1 MSTLKKVLAL
11 TLALAMIL
19 SVSAFAGSY
28 KADTYKD
35 AASIDKDCED
45 SIELLYALDIM
56 QGDAQGN
63 FRPNDTITRAE
74 VAKMIYVIKNYGKD
88 DKAVTYQ
95 DAKIFSDVSA
105 TAWYAGYVN
114 YCGVTK
120 LIQGR
125 GNGTFGP
132 NDAVTTAAAA
142 KMLLTAV
149 GYDAEARGYT
159 GANWDKNVL
168 SDAAIV
174 GLLDDYNY
182 TTIGNAPRQWVA
194 VMFANALTNAY
205 TYETMAALPYNG
217 LITSVNV
224 GGNNNVVT
232 FGYKYYKLDEFT
244 GYLFATEDVYIDKI
258 GEGEKK
264 NSKGASVYTADEDMA
279 IFAKKSGAVKTAN
292 KTEFVEVDNPGLG
305 YMDLGQQ
312 YRVIYN
318 TKTYAV
324 YSAKATGKS
333 VVADSE
339 LKDIEVENTQATSK
353 NDPNNKYSF
362 TIGEMD
368 AKFDSADIKAL
379 NVVDGGTNGVENAK
393 TYNVK
398 TLAGVAGDLK
408 TDLYRAIDKDGDG
421 DIDYMIIVNYTYAQ
435 VTKVAEHKSY
445 GEYFLANGANGQAL
459 NPAGFTGDKW
469 YISDTVNTD
478 AELEKGNVLKVNFNP
493 DNGKYDVEVLPVAEG
508 VAYEKRS
515 SKGVYTLGGE
525 EYMIAANGWTTVNE
539 QSLAFSNLKDNM
551 DLVADGELIVLVEP
565 TESNY
570 DNLDDINAQLVMVT
584 DAYTDVYTSSNHNRM
599 YIDYMTIDGEMHEEV
614 RYVDGKDTA
623 SKDTDDANVNYD
635 ELADTLNAQ
644 GEVTKQ
650 GYLSKDQRLFVL
662 KETSDGVYL
671 VKLDETYV
679 QDNGTVVGNAKD
691 ILSYAS
697 SLLDGYHEATDVLD
711 TARDSFGGD
720 FINNENKFFVSYLN
734 QYNTRKFA
742 VMTMDDLGEGTQNG
756 AFIQGL
762 YTAKRG
768 VKTYQAGYI
777 DIGKL
782 NLNKA
787 TGYLYTSTGNVS
799 SASYGTYTLEDVYFS
814 DSTEAQTIEVSG
826 DLKHGVEA
834 NRLYGY
840 TYEKVN
846 GEKVYNLY
854 LVDEF
859 SFADHLD
866 KDEVIKYTSRFNTTY
881 TFDAKDTDK
890 VTGVAVQDGKY
901 EMIDLRVVSNKNTV
915 TGRYNGS
922 DEVLTLASDCQIV
935 LKKVVLNRDET
946 QTKPTDDKKDELAF
960 SIEEEI
966 SFVDFDQ
973 LREAAPFNGSDDT
986 YTYYS
991 DYGFAGSA
999 DGVTMLYV
1007 VTYAVEKAAQ

>member
-205 TYETMAALPYNG
+205 TYKTMVAIPGNG
-217 LITSVNV
+217 LLNESAAIK
-224 GGNNNVVT
+224 GNKIVT
-232 FGYKYYKLDEFT
+232 LGEKYYNLATFT

-258 GEGEKK
+258 SG
-264 NSKGASVYTADEDMA
+264 NTFTADEDMA
-279 IFAKKSGAVKTAN
+279 IFAKKTGAENTAN
-292 KTEFVEVDNPGLG
+292 KTEYIEVDNPGLG

-318 TKTYAV
+318 KKTDAV

-333 VVADSE
+333 TVADSE
-339 LKDIEVENTQATSK
+339 LKDIEVDNTQATSSNK
-353 NDPNNKYSF
+353 ANNKYIF
-362 TIGEMD
+362 TIGEME
-368 AKFDSADIKAL
+368 AKFDDADIKAL
-379 NVVDGGTNGVENAK
+379 NVVNGGRQGVENAK

-398 TLAGVAGDLK
+398 TLANAAGDLK

-435 VTKVAEHKSY
+435 VTKVAEHKNY
-445 GEYFLANGANGQAL
+445 GEYFNAKNVAGETYA
-459 NPAGFTGDKW
+459 PAGFNSGNNW
-469 YISDTVNTD
+469 YLSDTVNTD
-478 AELEKGNVLKVNFNP
+478 AKLEKGNVLKVNFNP

-508 VAYEKRS
+508 VAYEKRT

-525 EYMIAANGWTTVNE
+525 EYMIAANGWTTVNA
-539 QSLAFSNLKDNM
+539 QSLAVSNLKDNM

-584 DAYTDVYTSSNHNRM
+584 DAYTDVYTSANHSRM

-614 RYVDGKDTA
+614 RYVDGKDSA
-623 SKDTDDANVNYD
+623 SKDSDNANVNFD
-635 ELADTLNAQ
+635 ELTAFLAEDNA
-644 GEVTKQ
+644 K
-650 GYLSKDQRLFVL
+650 RLFVL

-671 VKLDETYV
+671 VKMDETYV
-679 QDNGTVVGNAKD
+679 DANGAVVGNAKD

-697 SLLDGYHEATDVLD
+697 SLLDGYHEGDGVLD
-711 TARDSFGGD
+711 TARDSFSAD
-720 FINNENKFFVSYLN
+720 FINGENKFFVAYKNSSGT
-734 QYNTRKFA
+734 QKFA
-742 VMTMDDLGEGTQNG
+742 VMTMDDLGEGIQNS

-768 VKTYQAGYI
+768 VKTYQAGYLNA
-777 DIGKL
+777 GKL

-787 TGYLYTSTGNVS
+787 TGYLYTTSGTVS
-799 SASYGTYTLEDVYFS
+799 SASYGTYMLEDVYFS
-814 DSTEAQTIEVSG
+814 DSTEAQIIEVSG
-826 DLKHGVEA
+826 AADGVKA
-834 NRLYGY
+834 NCLYGY

-846 GEKVYNLY
+846 GDKVYKLY
-854 LVDEF
+854 LIDET
-859 SFADHLD
+859 SSEDHNGSAD
-866 KDEVIKYTSRFNTTY
+866 VVKYTSRCD
-881 TFDAKDTDK
+881 FDILVNQAGD
-890 VTGVAVQDGKY
+890 VTGVRDNARKL
-901 EMIDLRVVSNKNTV
+901 ELKDLRVVSGKNVV
-915 TGRYNGS
+915 TAAFAGVD
-922 DEVLTLASDCQIV
+922 DEILTLASDCQIV
-935 LKKVVLNRDET
+935 LKKVVLDRDQN
-946 QTKPTDDKKDELAF
+946 QTGGSDELSF
-960 SIEEEI
+960 SIEDEI
-966 SFVDFDQ
+966 SFTDFETLMADDT
-973 LREAAPFNGSDDT
+973 LYNGESDDT

-991 DYGFAGSA
+991 DFAYAGNSN
-999 DGVTMLYV
+999 GVTMLYV

>member
-19 SVSAFAGSY
+19 SVSAFAGFY

-45 SIELLYALDIM
+45 AVELLYALDIM

-132 NDAVTTAAAA
+132 NDPVTTAAAA

-205 TYETMAALPYNG
+205 TYKTMVAIPGNG
-217 LITSVNV
+217 LLNESAAIK
-224 GGNNNVVT
+224 GNEIVT
-232 FGYKYYKLDEFT
+232 LGEKYYNLATFT

-258 GEGEKK
+258 SG
-264 NSKGASVYTADEDMA
+264 NTFTADEDMA
-279 IFAKKSGAVKTAN
+279 IFAKKTGAENTAN
-292 KTEFVEVDNPGLG
+292 KTEYIEVDNPGLG

-318 TKTYAV
+318 KKTDAV

-333 VVADSE
+333 TVADSE
-339 LKDIEVENTQATSK
+339 LKDIEVDNTQATSSNK
-353 NDPNNKYSF
+353 ANNKYIF
-362 TIGEMD
+362 TIGEME
-368 AKFDSADIKAL
+368 AKFDDADIKAL
-379 NVVDGGTNGVENAK
+379 NVVNGGRQGVENAK

-398 TLAGVAGDLK
+398 TLANAAGDLK

-445 GEYFLANGANGQAL
+445 GEYFNAKNVAGETYGPVGFNGN
-459 NPAGFTGDKW
+459 NW
-469 YISDTVNTD
+469 YLSDVVNTD
-478 AELEKGNVLKVNFNP
+478 AELEVGNVLKINYNV

-508 VAYEKRS
+508 VTYEKRTT
-515 SKGVYTLGGE
+515 KGVHTLGGE
-525 EYMIAANGWTTVNE
+525 EYQVAENGWKNE
-539 QSLAFSNLKDNM
+539 NNNILVSGNLKDDMN
-551 DLVADGELIVLVEP
+551 LVADGSLVVLVKP
-565 TESNY
+565 VDSNY

-584 DAYTDVYTSSNHNRM
+584 GAYVDVYSNPSYNR
-599 YIDYMTIDGEMHEEV
+599 YFINYMTIDGEMHEEV
-614 RYVDGKDTA
+614 RLLTSKSGVKVVTYEELTGKDYTNTAVDGSPA
-623 SKDTDDANVNYD
+623 
-635 ELADTLNAQ
+635 
-644 GEVTKQ
+644 
-650 GYLSKDQRLFVL
+650 YLDNHQHLFVL
-662 KETSDGVYL
+662 RESGNEVYL
-671 VKLDETYV
+671 IKLTEKNA
-679 QDNGTVVGNAKD
+679 QDTLD
-691 ILSYAS
+691 YAD
-697 SLLDGYHEATDVLD
+697 SLLDGYVEYGYNQDKHTLD
-711 TARDSFGGD
+711 TARNSYGSD
-720 FINNENKFFVSYLN
+720 FVNNENKFFYSYTN
-734 QYNTRKFA
+734 SKGVEKFS
-742 VMTMDDLGEGTQNG
+742 VVTMDDLGEGV
-756 AFIQGL
+756 AEAAKIQGL
-762 YTAKRG
+762 YTEKRG

-777 DIGKL
+777 YADL
-782 NLNKA
+782 EMNKA
-787 TGYLYTSTGNVS
+787 TGYLYTTSGRVS
-799 SASYGTYTLEDVYFS
+799 STSDDAYYLDDVVFADGEAPEAIEIASVDGVDVS
-814 DSTEAQTIEVSG
+814 DSTTV
-826 DLKHGVEA
+826 KA
-834 NRLYGY
+834 NCLYGY
-840 TYEKVN
+840 TYDKVN
-846 GEKVYNLY
+846 GTQVYSLY
-854 LVDEF
+854 LIDETSSVD
-859 SFADHLD
+859 HNT
-866 KDEVIKYTSRFNTTY
+866 KDDVVKYMSRFD
-881 TFDAKDTDK
+881 FDILSANNK
-890 VTGVAVQDGKY
+890 VTGVRDNVLKY
-901 EMIDLRVVSNKNTV
+901 ELKDLRVVSGKNVV
-915 TGRYNGS
+915 TAAFAGVD
-922 DEVLTLASDCQIV
+922 DEILTLASDCEIV
-935 LKKVVLNRDET
+935 LKKVVLDRDQT
-946 QTKPTDDKKDELAF
+946 QNKDTDELSF
-960 SIEEEI
+960 SVDSEI
-966 SFVDFDQ
+966 SFTDFETLMADDT
-973 LREAAPFNGSDDT
+973 LYNGESDDT

-991 DYGFAGSA
+991 DFAYAGNSN
-999 DGVTMLYV
+999 GVTMLYV